1 MDLTINLRQD
11 FWINRKISK
20 LRSRSNWRL
29 SIEARTR
36 ERERVSLISKS
47 IGRTIITMI
56 NLNIY
61 QYNNNKI

>member
-1 MDLTINLRQD
+1 MGVAINLRQD
-11 FWINRKISK
+11 FWINRKTSK

-29 SIEARTR
+29 NIRRIKITIGSIRGIIIIK
-36 ERERVSLISKS
+36 L

-61 QYNNNKI
+61 